1 MAVRA
6 FPFRVACLLGALFAV
21 GAGPDD
27 PQVRVTVPGF
37 AVGSEQYGTPQP
49 AEVGEIAGQMYL
61 KRAVRTK
68 GHLDPLDF
76 AGRYF
81 RLSDG
86 GSAIVLIPAGNIQ
99 HDLQSLRGHRV
110 EVEGYVRR
118 LVEHQG
124 TCKLPPKGQVV
135 PTSICDNPELPPTPD
150 LYDESRDWPQVSVT
164 AWYVGDISASDRRR
178 DSSRDLIGDILDAT
192 ADGGKTVRV
201 GRTLLRG
208 RALRRPRS
216 AAGAKGLG
224 PLRRRDRGV
233 GDRQGARGQGL
244 EAGPDLSRRHRALA
258 RGHGAGRAL
267 RFGKVPAREVG
278 GVDSAR
284 GRERVTASLIR
295 PAELRDPPR
304 P

>member
-164 AWYVGDISASDRRR
+164 AWYIGDISTSDRRR
-178 DSSRDLIGDILDAT
+178 DSRRDLIGDILDANAAAGT
-192 ADGGKTVRV
+192 TVRV
-201 GRTLLRG
+201 AGRFC
-208 RALRRPRS
+208 
-216 AAGAKGLG
+216 
-224 PLRRRDRGV
+224 
-233 GDRQGARGQGL
+233 
-244 EAGPDLSRRHRALA
+244 
-258 RGHGAGRAL
+258 GAGLCGELGVPPLPKAWAL
-267 RFGKVPAREVG
+267 F
-278 GVDSAR
+278 DD
-284 GRERVTASLIR
+284 VTAVWVIGKEPAGKGWRLDPTYRADTARWLEVTGRVEPCGSAKCLRAKSVALIPR
-295 PAELRDPPR
+295 EGGSESPPR
-304 P
+304 

>member
-1 MAVRA
+1 
-6 FPFRVACLLGALFAV
+6 
-21 GAGPDD
+21 
-27 PQVRVTVPGF
+27 
-37 AVGSEQYGTPQP
+37 
-49 AEVGEIAGQMYL
+49 MYL

-201 GRTLLRG
+201 AGRFC
-208 RALRRPRS
+208 
-216 AAGAKGLG
+216 
-224 PLRRRDRGV
+224 
-233 GDRQGARGQGL
+233 
-244 EAGPDLSRRHRALA
+244 
-258 RGHGAGRAL
+258 GAGLCGDLGAPPVPKAWAL
-267 RFGKVPAREVG
+267 F
-278 GVDSAR
+278 DD
-284 GRERVTASLIR
+284 VTAVWVIGKEPAGKGWRLDPTYRADTARWLEVTGRVEPCGSAKCLRAKSVALIPR
-295 PAELRDPPR
+295 EGGSESPPR
-304 P
+304 